1 MINIQKADKLLIL
14 CGLRDCLSGTDYIRR
29 ALRIYRPGMM
39 ITKELYPAIAA
50 EVGSTAMRVER
61 SMRHAIETGFDR
73 CGFSDDVLELFGNTL
88 DPDKGKPTVSEFLAR
103 IAMVC
108 NED

>member
-14 CGLRDCLSGTDYIRR
+14 CGLRDSLAGTDYIRR

-39 ITKELYPAIAA
+39 ITKELYPAVAA
-50 EVGSTAMRVER
+50 EAGSTAMRVER
-61 SMRHAIETGFDR
+61 SMRHAIESGFDR
-73 CGFSDDVLELFGNTL
+73 CGFSDKVLELFGNTI

-103 IAMVC
+103 IAMAC